1 MRGFGAIYRRE
12 LAALFL
18 GPLAWT
24 LLCIA
29 LFLNG
34 YLFLVYLRLSGGEI
48 DSALRR
54 ALGESSV
61 FWALCVLFPPLL
73 TMRMLSEEA
82 RSGILEYLLTAPVSD
97 MAVVCGKFAAAL
109 SFMALLWGT
118 VFFYAAVL
126 AWQGAP
132 IDWGLLLAGWLGATL
147 CSALFCASGLWMS
160 SLTATP
166 IVAAFAAVVLNLGI
180 VMAPTLA
187 ALSGNEL
194 LSRGAA
200 SMDVPAH
207 LVSSFLVGAV
217 DSAYVV
223 FFAVW
228 TAFFLFLATRLLEV
242 RRWR

>member
-34 YLFLVYLRLSGGEI
+34 YLFLLYLRGSGGDI
-48 DSALRR
+48 DLALRFS
-54 ALGESSV
+54 LGESFL

-82 RSGILEYLLTAPVSD
+82 RSGMLEYLLTAPVGD
-97 MAVVCGKFAAAL
+97 LAVICGKFAAAL

-118 VFFYAAVL
+118 VFFYAGVL

-132 IDWGLLLAGWLGATL
+132 IDWGVVAAGWLGAVL
-147 CSALFCASGLWMS
+147 CSALFCGPGLWMS

-166 IVAAFAAVVLNLGI
+166 VVAAFAAVVLNL
-180 VMAPTLA
+180 VVVLLPLLA
-187 ALSGNEL
+187 GLSGINAL
-194 LSRGAA
+194 AFA
-200 SMDVPAH
+200 SDSVDVPRH
-207 LVSSFLVGAV
+207 LRSAFLFGVV
-217 DSAYVV
+217 DTAYVA

-228 TAFFLFLATRLLEV
+228 TAFFLFLSTRALEA